1 MCASQPVSLARACQ
15 PQCGLCDSPSRDE
28 VGMKKKAVLLCDI
41 IVFCAVIVWSRVG
54 PWDRLLGFTVYHS
67 RGDVWLPMPPA
78 AAAFFRSIVSTASLL
93 FGISFL
99 ILSLLMFAM
108 GGSSGIEK
116 REPILYRAF
125 YGDTLE
131 LSVKYAAFLFISFIS
146 PFFCNF
152 MARYQVAPPMRI
164 AGGLAISLTA
174 FIVILTITEL
184 VARIGLQRRPVL
196 II

>member
-78 AAAFFRSIVSTASLL
+78 AAAFFRSIVSTAS
-93 FGISFL
+93 
-99 ILSLLMFAM
+99 LMFAM